1 MGLISAKTVIGMDV
15 GRKSSWCE
23 AISTETGEVLK
34 EEKVS
39 NRKEEF
45 FSFIK
50 ELPRPIRLVME
61 ATGNWQY
68 LYDCWEDLV
77 EEIQLAH
84 PLKTK
89 AIASAKIKT
98 DRIDDGILA
107 HLGRADLIP
116 QAYIP
121 PKEVRD
127 LREILRHRIFMV
139 ALQTKVKNRIHS
151 YLWKLGFETEE
162 TDLFGKTGISWLK
175 NLNLRQPFKTM
186 LEQDLK
192 ILEAIQQEIKKT
204 TQEIEEI
211 ADEDPRVEFILPIR
225 GIGKY
230 SAMLILAEIGDINR
244 FLSPKKL
251 VSFSGLCPST
261 FQSGKVFYHGNRFTK
276 EGSKWLR
283 WILVEASQKYAKAP
297 GRLGDLYRRIERKK
311 GSKTAR
317 VAVAREILVCIY
329 YCLKKGVVFEEDSK
343 RVKRYLSQHAPLHSG
358 RI

>member
-1 MGLISAKTVIGMDV
+1 MGLISARTVIGMDA
-15 GRKSSWCE
+15 GKRSSWCE
-23 AISTETGEVLK
+23 AISTETGEVVK

-45 FSFIK
+45 FNFIRK
-50 ELPRPIRLVME
+50 LPKPIRLVME
-61 ATGNWQY
+61 ATSNWQY

-121 PKEVRD
+121 SKEIRD

-139 ALQTKVKNRIHS
+139 ALQTRIKNRIHS

-162 TDLFGKTGISWLK
+162 TDLFGKAGISWLK
-175 NLNLRQPFKTM
+175 SLNLRQPFKTM

-192 ILEAIQQEIKKT
+192 ILKTIQQEIKKAT
-204 TQEIEEI
+204 HQIEEI
-211 ADEDPRVEFILPIR
+211 ANDDRKVELILPIR

-244 FLSPKKL
+244 FPYSKKI

-261 FQSGKVFYHGNRFTK
+261 FQSGRVFYHGNITK
-276 EGSKWLR
+276 QGSKWLR

-297 GRLGDLYRRIERKK
+297 GRLGDLYRRIEKKK

-317 VAVAREILVCIY
+317 VAVAREILVAIY
-329 YCLKKGVVFEEDSK
+329 YCLKKGVVFEENPK
-343 RVKRYLSQHAPLHSG
+343 RVKRYLSQHAPVSSG